1 MKENML
7 KKKLAEGHVVF
18 GPFVNS
24 PYGSMIE
31 ILGLAG
37 FDFAIIDN
45 EHGPLDMLTS
55 EDLCRAADNAGVTPI
70 VRVRRNEPSMIQRAL
85 DIGASV
91 QIPHIE
97 TKEDAVRAIMYSKY
111 GPTGERGL
119 SLYVR
124 AASYGLGR
132 EGIADRLNKDSLV
145 IAQVEGVTGLRNLE
159 EIIQVRN
166 IDVVFLGPYDISN
179 SMGIPG
185 KVNDERVAGRMREA
199 VEQIKRAGKIAGTFA
214 DTPEDARK
222 WADLGVQYVSTCVDM
237 GIYLEACL
245 RFMKALRQ

>member
-1 MKENML
+1 MRENML
-7 KKKLAEGHVVF
+7 RKKLAEGQVVF

-31 ILGLAG
+31 VLGLAG

-55 EDLCRAADNAGVTPI
+55 EDLCRAAENAGLTPI

-91 QIPHIE
+91 QIPHIG
-97 TKEDAVRAIMYSKY
+97 TREDAVRATMYSKY
-111 GPTGERGL
+111 GPIGERGL
-119 SLYVR
+119 SPYVR
-124 AASYGLGR
+124 CAFYGLER
-132 EGIADRLNKDSLV
+132 EGLTDRLNMNSLV
-145 IAQVEGVTGLRNLE
+145 IAQVEGVTGLKNLE
-159 EIIQVRN
+159 EIVQVRN

-185 KVNDERVAGRMREA
+185 KVNDERVTGKMREA

-214 DTPEDARK
+214 DTPGDARK
-222 WADLGVQYVSTCVDM
+222 WADLGVQYISTSVDM
-237 GIYLEACL
+237 RIYLEACL